1 MSTLT
6 SNLFCMGNRL
16 NPMASIV
23 EDDREDHF
31 SLLEDSDVE
40 KGAILVDS
48 DNETDASLDI

>member
-16 NPMASIV
+16 NPVASTV
-23 EDDREDHF
+23 EDGREDHF
-31 SLLEDSDVE
+31 NLLKDSDVE

-48 DNETDASLDI
+48 DNETDALLDT

>member
-6 SNLFCMGNRL
+6 SSLFCMGNRL
-16 NPMASIV
+16 NPMASTV
-23 EDDREDHF
+23 EDGREDHF

-48 DNETDASLDI
+48 VNQTDALLDI